1 MCPKNTYT
9 LRISNRGT
17 GVQYT
22 KSVERTIAGVT
33 HLVPITWTM
42 NLPACLRSKGP
53 CMITVLHASMES
65 ENNLLYGALG
75 LDSNIPQQGAD
86 TEQGVSSGAVHRL
99 ASFTPGMATAGSHVA
114 YQLTPHTFRCLSLPE
129 RLEFTRVSIDTA
141 DDTAWPDDAPKP
153 DANYDAADDA
163 VPYYC
168 EAIMTI
174 EFDSY

>member
-9 LRISNRGT
+9 LRISNRGA
-17 GVQYT
+17 GVQFT

-42 NLPACLRSKGP
+42 NLPACLRSRGP
-53 CMITVLHASMES
+53 CMVTVMHASMES

-86 TEQGVSSGAVHRL
+86 TERGLNSGAVQRL

>member
-1 MCPKNTYT
+1 MD
-9 LRISNRGT
+9 
-17 GVQYT
+17 
-22 KSVERTIAGVT
+22 
-33 HLVPITWTM
+33 
-42 NLPACLRSKGP
+42 LPACLRSKGP
-53 CMITVLHASMES
+53 CMVTVMHASMES

-86 TEQGVSSGAVHRL
+86 TEQGVNSGAVHRL

-141 DDTAWPDDAPKP
+141 DDAAWPDDVPKP
-153 DANYDAADDA
+153 DANYDAADNA
-163 VPYYC
+163 LPYYC
-168 EAIMTI
+168 EAIMTL